1 MSTTFVVTGLG
12 QTAAPI
18 RRASSFFERYWSMLR
33 EWQKRDRLRTTLY
46 NLSDRELQDIG
57 TTLGEVEHV
66 ARLRSGDPRR
76 VRPA

>member
-1 MSTTFVVTGLG
+1 MSTTDGATQLG
-12 QTAAPI
+12 QTAVSP
-18 RRASSFFERYWSMLR
+18 RRISSFFERYWSMLR